1 MDHYA
6 GQLFTQT
13 PQEQQ
18 HIKRFYDIIISF
30 CVSVFAHKGLFL
42 GYSTEG
48 AKTARARS
56 PSDTD
61 NSTTT
66 QRCAEIK
73 EITMKRITAA
83 FMAGAMVLGLTACGA
98 KETDP
103 MDTFAENTIAETIT
117 EATTTEATT
126 EESVVPT
133 FMPEQHAQLHCWDK
147 DRNEADFASDF
158 DFGSNASYEFF
169 NFDGVDWPMYPNY
182 PAGED
187 IVITF
192 KSDKDFKFGQILKF
206 GSGVDLSIDIF
217 REDADI
223 IYIASDHASHE
234 ATTDEWTYTTN
245 INEFVTCSDGVYT
258 ITIPADYVTPE
269 YDFYIKLATVQTTG
283 WYSSEEDVDF
293 GDGIEFYVRCFPAQ

>member
-1 MDHYA
+1 MPRHA
-6 GQLFTQT
+6 GQLSTQT
-13 PQEQQ
+13 PPKAI
-18 HIKRFYDIIISF
+18 IKRFYDIIISF
-30 CVSVFAHKGLFL
+30 CVSIFAHKGIFL
-42 GYSTEG
+42 GYSTG
-48 AKTARARS
+48 RK
-56 PSDTD
+56 
-61 NSTTT
+61 
-66 QRCAEIK
+66 CAEIK
-73 EITMKRITAA
+73 EITMKKITAA
-83 FMAGAMVLGLTACGA
+83 VMAGAMVLGLTACGA

-126 EESVVPT
+126 EESVAPT
-133 FMPEQHAQLHCWDK
+133 FTPEQHAQLICWEK
-147 DRNEADFASDF
+147 DNNNADFAGDF
-158 DFGSNASYEFF
+158 DFGSNASFEIL
-169 NFDGVDWPMYPNY
+169 NFDGVDWPAYPNY

-192 KSDKDFKFGQILKF
+192 KSDKDLKWGKILKF

-223 IYIASDHASHE
+223 INIASDHASHE

-258 ITIPADYVTPE
+258 ITIPAEYVTPE

-283 WYSSEEDVDF
+283 WYSSEEEVDF